1 MTTIKLR
8 KLIREEVRRALKE
21 SVLKDIKVSTSN
33 FDFPTSKLKKIH
45 GSYLTI
51 KQGPTKTQN
60 DFEYIADLDVD
71 ALISLLKSN
80 KDYQTLPVDQNYNT
94 ISVYYKKGDDL
105 AIDAKGL
112 PKEVIT
118 TLETVGKREMFKDT
132 VSIQIGDPADNFEDY
147 DSFQLPKVIQSL
159 VGEPTFSPEAED
171 DMDVYDEEIGK
182 YVRKIEKLLL
192 AAGKKVVPGMKKY
205 AVEDGAIIFELPQQL
220 TAQIKAKLT
229 ALYQGAKSVEF

>member
-33 FDFPTSKLKKIH
+33 FDFPTPKLKKIH

-51 KQGPTKTQN
+51 KQGRTKTQN

-94 ISVYYKKGDDL
+94 ISVYYKK
-105 AIDAKGL
+105 
-112 PKEVIT
+112 
-118 TLETVGKREMFKDT
+118 
-132 VSIQIGDPADNFEDY
+132 
-147 DSFQLPKVIQSL
+147 
-159 VGEPTFSPEAED
+159 
-171 DMDVYDEEIGK
+171 
-182 YVRKIEKLLL
+182 
-192 AAGKKVVPGMKKY
+192 
-205 AVEDGAIIFELPQQL
+205 
-220 TAQIKAKLT
+220 
-229 ALYQGAKSVEF
+229 